1 MGAKRYGLGFC
12 DQGPVSMMVY
22 DQGRHILYCLTK
34 SDQTPVTDGSKP
46 GLLGDTAVGYGMDDP
61 MDIA

>member
-1 MGAKRYGLGFC
+1 
-12 DQGPVSMMVY
+12 MMVY